1 MRRKVISPC
10 LFGATD
16 WTRTNDLRFTKPLQA
31 ASQGSRASIFERLKL
46 IDLEIETLRQERQS
60 LIAQLEVLALKKDEE

>member
-1 MRRKVISPC
+1 LKV
-10 LFGATD
+10 
-16 WTRTNDLRFTKPLQA
+16 
-31 ASQGSRASIFERLKL
+31 